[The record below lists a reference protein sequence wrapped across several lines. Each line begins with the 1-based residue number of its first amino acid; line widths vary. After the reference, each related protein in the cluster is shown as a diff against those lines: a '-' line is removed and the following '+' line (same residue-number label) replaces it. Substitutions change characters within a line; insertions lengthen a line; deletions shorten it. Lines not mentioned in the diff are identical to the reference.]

1 MSNLL
6 KAIYHDD
13 PLALET
19 VSSLENPQ
27 SEEERKIAI
36 QLRAVEEAAAKALAP
51 SIEALADRQAE
62 KTFYKGVRFG
72 ARLMAQLL
80 EEF

>member
-1 MSNLL
+1 MLTIL
-6 KAIYHDD
+6 KTIYHDD

-19 VSSLENPQ
+19 ISSLENPQ

-62 KTFYKGVRFG
+62 KSFYKGVRFG
-72 ARLMAQLL
+72 AQLMAELMDQ
-80 EEF
+80 